1 MKPLETVTGVGTE
14 SEKLRN
20 YTNVLHLKRGKYK
33 HVYTLEIIRPFTRV
47 LHVSTLIN
55 IEKKCN

>member
-20 YTNVLHLKRGKYK
+20 YTNVLHLKRGFEHGDTSQDHNGDNTYAS
-33 HVYTLEIIRPFTRV
+33 P
-47 LHVSTLIN
+47 
-55 IEKKCN
+55 